1 MRWQIFW
8 LNLNNTCLHL
18 AEFMSFLSNFTYSKL
33 MQTETMMNEFTIK
46 VSTFKEL
53 SEEQIEQLIDK
64 IFDNDPN
71 IFYAER
77 SDKM

>member
-1 MRWQIFW
+1 
-8 LNLNNTCLHL
+8 
-18 AEFMSFLSNFTYSKL
+18 

-46 VSTFKEL
+46 VSTYKEL

>member
-1 MRWQIFW
+1 
-8 LNLNNTCLHL
+8 
-18 AEFMSFLSNFTYSKL
+18 

-71 IFYAER
+71 IFFAER

>member
-1 MRWQIFW
+1 
-8 LNLNNTCLHL
+8 
-18 AEFMSFLSNFTYSKL
+18 

>member
-1 MRWQIFW
+1 M
-8 LNLNNTCLHL
+8 T
-18 AEFMSFLSNFTYSKL
+18 SSTK
-33 MQTETMMNEFTIK
+33 TMNEFAIK

-64 IFDNDPN
+64 MLENDPN

-77 SDKM
+77 LED

>member
-1 MRWQIFW
+1 MG
-8 LNLNNTCLHL
+8 
-18 AEFMSFLSNFTYSKL
+18 MSFLSNFTYSKL
-33 MQTETMMNEFTIK
+33 MQTETMMNEFSIK

-77 SDKM
+77 LDKM

>member
-1 MRWQIFW
+1 
-8 LNLNNTCLHL
+8 
-18 AEFMSFLSNFTYSKL
+18 

-64 IFDNDPN
+64 IFDSDPN

>member
-1 MRWQIFW
+1 MS
-8 LNLNNTCLHL
+8 TCHWS
-18 AEFMSFLSNFTYSKL
+18 ADNIYSVHSYPKGMSFLSNFTYSKL

>member
-1 MRWQIFW
+1 M
-8 LNLNNTCLHL
+8 
-18 AEFMSFLSNFTYSKL
+18 K
-33 MQTETMMNEFTIK
+33 TETMMNEFTIK

-64 IFDNDPN
+64 IFDNDPD

>member
-1 MRWQIFW
+1 
-8 LNLNNTCLHL
+8 
-18 AEFMSFLSNFTYSKL
+18 MSFLSNFTYSKL

-77 SDKM
+77 LDKM

>member
-1 MRWQIFW
+1 
-8 LNLNNTCLHL
+8 
-18 AEFMSFLSNFTYSKL
+18 
-33 MQTETMMNEFTIK
+33 MMNEFTIK
-46 VSTFKEL
+46 VSTFKGL

>member
-1 MRWQIFW
+1 MG
-8 LNLNNTCLHL
+8 
-18 AEFMSFLSNFTYSKL
+18 MSFLSNFTYSKL

-71 IFYAER
+71 IFYVER

>member
-1 MRWQIFW
+1 MG
-8 LNLNNTCLHL
+8 
-18 AEFMSFLSNFTYSKL
+18 MSFLSNFTYSKL
-33 MQTETMMNEFTIK
+33 MQTETMMNEFSIK

-71 IFYAER
+71 ILYAER
-77 SDKM
+77 LDKM

>member
-1 MRWQIFW
+1 MG
-8 LNLNNTCLHL
+8 
-18 AEFMSFLSNFTYSKL
+18 MSFLSNFTYSKL

-46 VSTFKEL
+46 VSTFNEL

-71 IFYAER
+71 IFYVER

>member
-1 MRWQIFW
+1 
-8 LNLNNTCLHL
+8 
-18 AEFMSFLSNFTYSKL
+18 

-77 SDKM
+77 LDKM